1 MTRKH
6 RSGWS
11 TGQGPVPVSQVAAYL
26 SKTDFILHL
35 FADATQIPA
44 ADSPDNLSSMANQAI
59 RVAYLPLPEG
69 SGFLSSF
76 QHILTWGYDASYYS
90 YAWAD
95 SIVAELAA
103 VFEDPATPLGY
114 MNPALGLKYRTEI
127 LAPGNSRD
135 VATSVQAFTGHPL
148 DTEHKAFLH
157 RLGVQ

>member
-1 MTRKH
+1 M
-6 RSGWS
+6 
-11 TGQGPVPVSQVAAYL
+11 PESQVAAYL

-127 LAPGNSRD
+127 LSPGNSRD